1 MWLMLQQDVAD
12 DYVIA
17 TGKSHSVR
25 DLVATAFA
33 SGGIDNWEDYV
44 SSSPDLLRPADIA
57 SLVGDPSKAKAQLG
71 WEPETTFEELVAMM
85 VEHDLQIE
93 TKR

>member
-1 MWLMLQQDVAD
+1 MLQQDVAD

-17 TGKSHSVR
+17 TGKTHSVR
-25 DLVATAFA
+25 ELVATAFA
-33 SGGIDNWEDYV
+33 AAGIDNWEDYV

-71 WEPETTFEELVAMM
+71 WEPETTFEELVSMM
-85 VEHDLQIE
+85 VEHDLRIE
-93 TKR
+93 KAS

>member
-1 MWLMLQQDVAD
+1 MLQQDVAD
-12 DYVIA
+12 DYLIA
-17 TGKSHSVR
+17 TGKTHSVR

-33 SGGIDNWEDYV
+33 AGGIDNWEDYV

-57 SLVGDPSKAKAQLG
+57 SLVGDPSKAKAKLG

-85 VEHDLQIE
+85 VEHDLRIE
-93 TKR
+93 TKN